1 MPAKVT
7 MSLNNNNFNRLQM
20 DAFVRAKQA
29 TKKPPPPSH
38 LNSSMVGRI
47 HAIKP
52 GCVSCGH

>member
-20 DAFVRAKQA
+20 AALVKA
-29 TKKPPPPSH
+29 TKKPPPPPSH

-52 GCVSCGH
+52 GCGSCGH

>member
-7 MSLNNNNFNRLQM
+7 MSLNNNNFNRLQVA
-20 DAFVRAKQA
+20 AFVKATAPKQQ
-29 TKKPPPPSH
+29 PPSH

-52 GCVSCGH
+52 GCGSCGH

>member
-7 MSLNNNNFNRLQM
+7 MSLNNNNFNRFPM
-20 DAFVRAKQA
+20 AAFVKA
-29 TKKPPPPSH
+29 TKKPPPPPPSH

-52 GCVSCGH
+52 GCGSCGH